1 MKNLL
6 CLILV
11 AIAITA
17 GAMFVIGRYGGSKI
31 GDSAVEASPS
41 AEAKE
46 ADKDAQSEEKP
57 RSESSERSP
66 EPDPAGK
73 GLATP
78 TRLFKVVKEVVS
90 PAVASFL
97 AELESPMSKQPQVE
111 PEGQA
116 AATRAKPAPRLTLP
130 GPLRRVRFG
139 MLPAQVAAAY
149 PVAWE
154 RESRDTLTLVH
165 YFNRSMT
172 EEGRFEFR
180 KELGLQRIV
189 VRVKVPVG
197 ANSADLYKK
206 IQKDHVKRYGSLPG
220 SKHDRWSDGRIT
232 VSVKRQPEYV
242 ALSYATEK

>member
-97 AELESPMSKQPQVE
+97 AESESPMSKQPQVE

-116 AATRAKPAPRLTLP
+116 ASHPVAHDPGGGGFHRRPAC
-130 GPLRRVRFG
+130 RFG
-139 MLPAQVAAAY
+139 DA
-149 PVAWE
+149 
-154 RESRDTLTLVH
+154 RSR
-165 YFNRSMT
+165 
-172 EEGRFEFR
+172 
-180 KELGLQRIV
+180 GLSRV
-189 VRVKVPVG
+189 VQTASHRG
-197 ANSADLYKK
+197 E
-206 IQKDHVKRYGSLPG
+206 
-220 SKHDRWSDGRIT
+220 T
-232 VSVKRQPEYV
+232 
-242 ALSYATEK
+242 